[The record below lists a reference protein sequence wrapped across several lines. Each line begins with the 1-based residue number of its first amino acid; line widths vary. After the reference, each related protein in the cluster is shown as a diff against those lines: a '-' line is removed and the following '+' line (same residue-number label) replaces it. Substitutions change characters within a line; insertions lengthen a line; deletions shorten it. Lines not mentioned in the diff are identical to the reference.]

1 MRTSRRQRGAGL
13 LEAMIAMGVIM
24 VGAAGLIGLSRQ
36 STFLMAD
43 SRKTTRAAAFAQ
55 DLVNQ
60 IELWDF
66 DDPRLVNAVPD
77 NDADVGDGAFALQV
91 SDDPLADKLV
101 DHGEDD
107 LKAGGKEWAG
117 LPSGLLTANGMQRFW
132 SVTYLDDYNLNG
144 VPDAIRVA
152 VIIRW
157 PVAAKDPAKPVGSL
171 WRRLVFT
178 TVKINPGDLR

>member
-1 MRTSRRQRGAGL
+1 MRTTRRRRGAGL
-13 LEAMIAMGVIM
+13 LEAVIAMGVIT

-66 DDPRLVNAVPD
+66 DDPRLANAAGE
-77 NDADVGDGAFALQV
+77 NDGDVGDGAFALQL
-91 SDDPLADKLV
+91 SDDPVADKLV
-101 DHGEDD
+101 DHGEAD
-107 LKAGGKEWAG
+107 LTAGGKEWAG
-117 LPSGLLTANGMQRFW
+117 LPSDLLRANGMERYW
-132 SVTYLDDYNLNG
+132 SVAYLDDYNGNG
-144 VPDAIRVA
+144 VWDAIRVA
-152 VIIRW
+152 VVVRW
-157 PVAAKDPAKPVGSL
+157 PVAAKEAGKPSGSL
-171 WRRLVFT
+171 WRRMVFT